1 MFGGEFKP
9 PRINK
14 YIKKEYQNSELKNLP
29 NLRSIET
36 GSKK

>member
-14 YIKKEYQNSELKNLP
+14 LVVLSFKI
-29 NLRSIET
+29 
-36 GSKK
+36 SKLFKFEVEGKVFNFKF